1 MIVCDQSIT
10 ALEEW
15 EKDLVLIQLQKL
27 EELVEDVGVA
37 EEVGSV
43 VGTVE

>member
-1 MIVCDQSIT
+1 VRNQSVT
-10 ALEEW
+10 TLEER
-15 EKDLVLIQLQKL
+15 EVNLVFVQFEKL